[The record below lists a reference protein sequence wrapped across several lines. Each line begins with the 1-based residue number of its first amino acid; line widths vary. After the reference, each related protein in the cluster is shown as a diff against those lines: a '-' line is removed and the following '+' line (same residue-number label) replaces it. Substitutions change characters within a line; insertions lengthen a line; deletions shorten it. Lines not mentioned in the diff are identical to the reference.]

1 MGIPSDQQA
10 NRLHRLCKGVIAK
23 DSSIRFA
30 GIANQ
35 MGKLVEAAY
44 REGLQPLMDRQETEH
59 YTVQTVLRASTRET
73 FENKIGKQRYA
84 IAVYEKLIRA
94 TVPIA
99 IIGHQDNKDRKQKQK
114 KQQQQQQEKQDFKWF
129 YLLISFDLGRDV
141 MSIVEDKILPLIKQF
156 QRDSLV
162 A

>member
-1 MGIPSDQQA
+1 MPSDQDT
-10 NRLHRLCKGVIAK
+10 NRLHSLCKGVIAK

-35 MGKLVEAAY
+35 MGNLIEAAY
-44 REGLQPLMDRQETEH
+44 RESLQPLMDRQETEH
-59 YTVQTVLRASTRET
+59 YTIQTVLRASTRET

-94 TVPIA
+94 TVPIV
-99 IIGHQDNKDRKQKQK
+99 ITDHQDYKDEKQK
-114 KQQQQQQEKQDFKWF
+114 KQQQEKQDSKWL
-129 YLLISFDLGRDV
+129 YLLVSFDLSSDV
-141 MSIVEDKILPLIKQF
+141 ISIVEDKILPLIKQF

>member
-1 MGIPSDQQA
+1 MPYDQQS
-10 NRLHRLCKGVIAK
+10 NHMHRFCEGIIAK

-35 MGKLVEAAY
+35 MGKLIAAAY
-44 REGLQPLMDRQETEH
+44 RGGLQPLMDMQETEH

-94 TVPIA
+94 TIPIT
-99 IIGHQDNKDRKQKQK
+99 IRSEDDNNEKEK
-114 KQQQQQQEKQDFKWF
+114 KQQQQQQEEQGLKRL
-129 YLLISFDLGRDV
+129 YLLISFDLGSD
-141 MSIVEDKILPLIKQF
+141 IIYIIEDKILPQIEQF
-156 QRDSLV
+156 EKDSAV

>member
-1 MGIPSDQQA
+1 MPSSQQP

-35 MGKLVEAAY
+35 MGNLIEAAY

-59 YTVQTVLRASTRET
+59 YTIQTVLRASTRET

-94 TVPIA
+94 TVPIV
-99 IIGHQDNKDRKQKQK
+99 IMGHQYDKDEKQK
-114 KQQQQQQEKQDFKWF
+114 KQQEKQDFKWF
-129 YLLISFDLGRDV
+129 YLLVSFDLDSDV
-141 MSIVEDKILPLIKQF
+141 ISIVEDKVLPLIEQF
-156 QRDSLV
+156 RKGSLV
-162 A
+162 V

>member
-1 MGIPSDQQA
+1 MPSDRQA
-10 NRLHRLCKGVIAK
+10 NSLNRLCKGVIAK

-94 TVPIA
+94 TVPIV
-99 IIGHQDNKDRKQKQK
+99 IMTRHQYDKDENQK
-114 KQQQQQQEKQDFKWF
+114 KQQQQEKQEFKWF
-129 YLLISFDLGRDV
+129 YLLISFDLGSDV
-141 MSIVEDKILPLIKQF
+141 ISIVEDKILPLIEQF